1 MSKQKARSN
10 VGPMRVETP
19 ADQAVLIMERELDA
33 PRELVWSALTDPT
46 QVAKWYGGHGFEN
59 PVCEMDVRPGGR
71 WRHVMR
77 TPDGQE
83 FAMELEFL
91 EVVPPERLV
100 WQNVG
105 HDAPGAV
112 GPHNNHMTVTLEA
125 LDGGA
130 RTRWHLVTRFKSL
143 ADRQAAGAIG
153 FAAVLE
159 EGTEKFADVLREL
172 AR

>member
-1 MSKQKARSN
+1 M
-10 VGPMRVETP
+10 GPMRVETP

-33 PRELVWSALTDPT
+33 PRELVWSALTDPA
-46 QVAKWYGGHGFEN
+46 QVVKWYGGHGFEN

-112 GPHNNHMTVTLEA
+112 GPHNNHMTVTLEP

-153 FAAVLE
+153 FTAVLE
-159 EGTEKFADVLREL
+159 QGTEKFADVLREL